1 MGYAPLNKGHIPYSK
16 KIIIKYSTTNTTEQI
31 FKRYNNKYEK
41 GRSSKMVFL

>member
-1 MGYAPLNKGHIPYSK
+1 MTPKQGSYSK
-16 KIIIKYSTTNTTEQI
+16 LKDKYSTTNTTEQI

>member
-1 MGYAPLNKGHIPYSK
+1 MTPKQGSYSK
-16 KIIIKYSTTNTTEQI
+16 LKIIIKYSTTNTTEQI